1 MLFVKEMDAMNY
13 NQIAAW
19 KDIQEGLGTESVQVQ
34 LIRVTLLTPA
44 QERWLVEHKL
54 GIADLLNGRYAI
66 ALEEHIH
73 QNFCKPWN
81 NELERN
87 GLERCFSE
95 DVIGLAM
102 VDSIQK
108 TLGMPIK
115 FG

>member
-1 MLFVKEMDAMNY
+1 MNNMNY

-19 KDIQEGLGTESVQVQ
+19 KDINEGLGTENVQVQ
-34 LIRVTLLTPA
+34 LIRATLLTPA

-66 ALEEHIH
+66 VLEEHIH
-73 QNFCKPWN
+73 QNFYKPWN
-81 NELERN
+81 DILQQN

-95 DVIGLAM
+95 ESLGQAM